1 MDNIYFKP
9 TEENG
14 EFLEKLEGLDEY
26 SVPQIL
32 DRMVEYFRT
41 VELKDAL
48 IKLSIKTDSLEEEID
63 DDVRVE
69 KRFWSNKKTKRIRH
83 FKGDDPN
90 PILMKE
96 WYKNGQL
103 QFEEYTDKDGIK
115 IFNSYWIN
123 GDINEI
129 SKRQGKDA
137 NFKLESKTYWKNG
150 NLAHTQIAQ
159 GKYKKE
165 EHFYDPEGNEMKQI
179 EWSEARYGRKSSCNC
194 YDDNGNYLKLAGE

>member
-48 IKLSIKTDSLEEEID
+48 IKLSIKTDSLEEELD
-63 DDVRVE
+63 DDIRVE
-69 KRFWSNKKTKRIRH
+69 QRSYVGGKPKKLRH
-83 FKGDDPN
+83 FKGDNPT
-90 PILMKE
+90 PILHKE

-103 QFEEYTDKDGIK
+103 EMESYNYDAENDKKNNELCAEWRWYLSSGQMYREHKNFKNNSLLTEDRYWWSNGQLSCIRIRPNEHYYDKDG
-115 IFNSYWIN
+115 
-123 GDINEI
+123 NEI
-129 SKRQGKDA
+129 DRQ
-137 NFKLESKTYWKNG
+137 EWEKN
-150 NLAHTQIAQ
+150 
-159 GKYKKE
+159 YKE
-165 EHFYDPEGNEMKQI
+165 DI
-179 EWSEARYGRKSSCNC
+179 S
-194 YDDNGNYLKLAGE
+194 